1 VRFRI
6 GAAMENTFLSTPHQS
21 ASLTASPPGEAFGA
35 ATKQND
41 KLKFAYPKRVS
52 FLLCGAK

>member
-1 VRFRI
+1 
-6 GAAMENTFLSTPHQS
+6 MENTFLSTPHQS